1 MSWKNNLLKLDNGWY
16 VSFCSDLVFLLVGTM
31 NIINGVFLTTKGEME
46 VANSPVYELI
56 ADLFDVDKFGFLF
69 VMSGFILILHIFI
82 DDNENEGKE
91 PFSFTNTRLIL
102 LVLASFISF
111 VLWILYAIINKEV
124 GMSQIA
130 PLRFSVFALS
140 SFAIMLIEVI
150 ELWRIN
156 LQMKHRTR

>member
-1 MSWKNNLLKLDNGWY
+1 MSWKNNLLNLDNGWY
-16 VSFCSDLVFLLVGTM
+16 IPFCSDLFFMLMGVM
-31 NIINGVFLTTKGEME
+31 NIVNGVFLTTKGEME

-69 VMSGFILILHIFI
+69 ILCGFIFILDIFI
-82 DDNENEGKE
+82 DDYKYSQESI
-91 PFSFTNTRLIL
+91 SFTNTRLIL
-102 LVLASFISF
+102 LIFASFASF
-111 VLWILYAIINKEV
+111 ALWILYAIINKEV

-130 PLRFSVFALS
+130 PLRFSILALS

>member
-16 VSFCSDLVFLLVGTM
+16 ISFCSDLVFLLVGTM
-31 NIINGVFLTTKGEME
+31 NIINGFFLTTKGEME

-69 VMSGFILILHIFI
+69 ILSGFIFIINIFI
-82 DDNENEGKE
+82 DDSENENES
-91 PFSFTNTRLIL
+91 FSFTNARLIL
-102 LVLASFISF
+102 LVSASFISF
-111 VLWILYAIINKEV
+111 VLWILYAIITKEV
-124 GMSQIA
+124 GTSQIA
-130 PLRFSVFALS
+130 PLRFAVFSLS